1 MHDRELPMFPL
12 GMVVFPYQ
20 VVGLCVFE
28 ARYHHMLSDI
38 DSVQRFGTCLIARG
52 TEVGGHDERSSVGTL
67 MQIRGAQSLPNGQTL
82 LMVEGLE
89 CFEVSSWLS
98 DAPYPRAVVRDRCC
112 DEISVEPGLL
122 KSTES
127 AVRALRALQSELF
140 ADQCLQTNCEMD
152 SDPWVRSW
160 QLCSMTPMSTLDQFK
175 VLRLSDPNDR
185 LRLLAEVSCERYGDY
200 QRMIELDMSPS
211 PLD

>member
-1 MHDRELPMFPL
+1 MFPL

-28 ARYHHMLSDI
+28 SRYHHMLSDI
-38 DSVQRFGTCLIARG
+38 EPVQRFGTCLIARG
-52 TEVGGHDERSSVGTL
+52 TEVGGRDERTSMGTL
-67 MQIRGAQSLPNGQTL
+67 LQVLGAQSLPNGQTL

-89 CFEVSSWLS
+89 CFEVSRWLEDS
-98 DAPYPRAVVRDRCC
+98 PYPRALGQERCC
-112 DEISVEPGLL
+112 DEEAVDPSLL

-140 ADQCLQTNCEMD
+140 ADQCMKSNCDMD
-152 SDPWVRSW
+152 PDPWVRSW

-175 VLRLSDPNDR
+175 VLGLSDPNDR
-185 LRLLAEVSCERYGDY
+185 LRLVAEICCERYGDY
-200 QRMIELDMSPS
+200 ERMLAVDTTPS